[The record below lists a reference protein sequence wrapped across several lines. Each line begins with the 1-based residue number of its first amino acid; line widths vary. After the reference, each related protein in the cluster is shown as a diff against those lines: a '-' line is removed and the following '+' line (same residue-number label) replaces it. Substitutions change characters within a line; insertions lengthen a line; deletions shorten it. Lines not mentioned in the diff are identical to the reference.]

1 MTTLPFSPDQLQIS
15 YCGIISFQVQNDE
28 DAPLRPADVE
38 QYHFTV
44 QSGLSVAQGDW
55 LRVLLK
61 VNCDAQPIDSEKRLL
76 TGSITTEC
84 FFQIA
89 GLDELL
95 QGKSNEPI
103 PQTIAVTAV
112 SIAYSTTRGLLASKA
127 SGTFLE
133 GAVLP
138 IVQPAKLLAPDQPTL
153 YNPRFSF

>member
-1 MTTLPFSPDQLQIS
+1 MTTSPFTPDQLQIS

-28 DAPLRPADVE
+28 GTPLRAADVE

-44 QSGLSVAQGDW
+44 QANLSVAQGDW
-55 LRVLLK
+55 LRVLVR
-61 VNCDAQPIDSEKRLL
+61 VNCDAQATDPDIKPQA
-76 TGSITTEC
+76 GSLTTEC

-95 QGKSNEPI
+95 HSKPNEPI
-103 PQTIAVTAV
+103 PQLIAVTAV
-112 SIAYSTTRGLLASKA
+112 SIAYSTTRGLLTAKA

-138 IVQPAKLLAPDQPTL
+138 IVQPAKLLAPNQPVL
-153 YNPRFSF
+153 QNPRFSF